1 MALGGGTFVTIGE
14 KKLPGSYINF
24 VSASRATL
32 ALSERGYA
40 AIPLALDWGE
50 TGKVITLTAGEF
62 QDKAFELFGLNYSS
76 DELKPIRELFLNA
89 RTLYIYRLGSS
100 GVKAS
105 GSLATAKY
113 PGTLG
118 NKIKIV
124 TTAIVD
130 DETTTGY
137 RVQTFLDNV
146 LVDTQEVNSATA
158 KTDDLA
164 ENNFVDWIED
174 VSLSAGTVTLT
185 SGANPT
191 ITSVDYVDFL
201 AAIEPY
207 SFNTIGYAGTD
218 SAVKSLFAAFTRR
231 LRDEMGVKFQCV
243 LYNFSSADYEG
254 VISVENTI
262 NNAQSGE
269 AGNLVYWVTGAEA
282 GCAINKSN
290 TNKKY
295 NGAYDINVSYTQSQ
309 LENALD
315 AGKFIFHK
323 VGDEIRVLEDIN
335 TLTTFTDEKS
345 DDFKY
350 NQTIRVM
357 DQIGNDIA
365 AIFNTRYLGLIPND
379 ESGRVSLWNDIVKYH
394 KVLDGIGAI
403 EDFSTE
409 DITVEKGPT
418 KKSVVVYDNITP
430 INCMA
435 QLYMICKIE

>member
-164 ENNFVDWIED
+164 ENNYVDWIED
-174 VSLSAGTVTLT
+174 VSLSAGTITLT

-243 LYNFSSADYEG
+243 LYNYSSADYEG

-309 LENALD
+309 LEDALD
-315 AGKFIFHK
+315 AGKFVFHK

-335 TLTTFTDEKS
+335 TLTTFTDEKGE
-345 DDFKY
+345 DFKY

-365 AIFNTRYLGLIPND
+365 AIFNTRYLGLIPNN
-379 ESGRVSLWNDIVKYH
+379 ESGRVSLWNEIVKYH

>member
-164 ENNFVDWIED
+164 ENNYVDWIED
-174 VSLSAGTVTLT
+174 VSLSAGTITLT
-185 SGANPT
+185 SGTNPT

-207 SFNTIGYAGTD
+207 AFNTIGYAGTD

-243 LYNFSSADYEG
+243 LYNYSSADYEG

-309 LENALD
+309 LEDALD
-315 AGKFIFHK
+315 AGKFVFHK

-335 TLTTFTDEKS
+335 TLTSFTDEKS
-345 DDFKY
+345 EDFRY

-379 ESGRVSLWNDIVKYH
+379 ESGRVSLWNEIVKYH

-418 KKSVVVYDNITP
+418 KKSVVIYDNITP

>member
-50 TGKVITLTAGEF
+50 TGKVITLTAGDF

-243 LYNFSSADYEG
+243 LYNYSSADYEG

-309 LENALD
+309 LEDALD
-315 AGKFIFHK
+315 AGKFVFHK

-335 TLTTFTDEKS
+335 TLTSFTDEKS
-345 DDFKY
+345 EDFRY

-379 ESGRVSLWNDIVKYH
+379 ESGRVSLWNEIVKYH

>member
-32 ALSERGYA
+32 ALSERGFA
-40 AIPLALDWGE
+40 AVPLVLDWGE
-50 TGKVITLTAGEF
+50 SGKVITLTAGNF
-62 QDKAFELFGLNYSS
+62 QDKAFELFGFTYSS

-89 RTLYIYRLGSS
+89 RTLFIYRLGSN

-105 GSLATAKY
+105 GSLATAKHT
-113 PGTLG
+113 GILG

-124 TTAIVD
+124 TTAILNG
-130 DETTTGY
+130 ETTTGY
-137 RVQTFLDNV
+137 QVKTYLDNV

-158 KTDDLA
+158 TTDDLTA
-164 ENNFVDWIED
+164 NDFVDWIEEVD
-174 VSLSAGTVTLT
+174 LTAGTVNLSNGT
-185 SGANPT
+185 NPT
-191 ITSVDYVDFL
+191 ITSADYVNFL
-201 AAIEPY
+201 SAIEPY
-207 SFNTIGYAGTD
+207 AFNAICYAGTD
-218 SAVKSLFAAFTRR
+218 SAIKALFAAFTHRM
-231 LRDEMGVKFQCV
+231 RDELGIKFQCV
-243 LYNFSSADYEG
+243 LYNYASADYEG
-254 VISVENTI
+254 IVSVENTI

-269 AGNLVYWVTGAEA
+269 AGNLVYWVTGAIA

-295 NGAYDINVSYTQSQ
+295 NGAYDVNVSYTQSQ

-315 AGKFIFHK
+315 TGKFVFHK
-323 VGDEIRVLEDIN
+323 VGDEVRVLEDIN

-345 DDFKY
+345 EDFKY
-350 NQTIRVM
+350 NQTIRVI
-357 DQIGNDIA
+357 DQIGNDVA
-365 AIFNTRYLGLIPND
+365 AIFNERYLGQIPND

-394 KVLDGIGAI
+394 KVLDGTRAI
-403 EDFSTE
+403 ENFSPE

-430 INCMA
+430 TNCMA
-435 QLYMICKIE
+435 QLYMICKIQ

>member
-164 ENNFVDWIED
+164 ENNYVDWIED
-174 VSLSAGTVTLT
+174 VSLSAGTITLT

-309 LENALD
+309 LEDALD
-315 AGKFIFHK
+315 AGKFVFHK

-335 TLTTFTDEKS
+335 TLTTFTDEKGE
-345 DDFKY
+345 DFKY

-365 AIFNTRYLGLIPND
+365 AIFNTRYLGLIPNN
-379 ESGRVSLWNDIVKYH
+379 ESGRVSLWNEIVKYH

>member
-32 ALSERGYA
+32 ALSERGFA
-40 AIPLALDWGE
+40 AVPLALDWGE
-50 TGKVITLTAGEF
+50 AGTVITLTAGEF
-62 QDKAFELFGLNYSS
+62 QDKAFELFGFTYSS

-89 RTLYIYRLGSS
+89 RTLYIYRLGSD

-113 PGTLG
+113 AGTLG

-124 TTAIVD
+124 TTAILNG
-130 DETTTGY
+130 ETTTGY
-137 RVQTFLDNV
+137 QVKTYLDDV

-158 KTDDLA
+158 KTDDLTA
-164 ENNFVDWIED
+164 NNFVDWIED
-174 VSLSAGTVTLT
+174 VSLAAGTVTLT

-191 ITSVDYVDFL
+191 ITSADYVNFL
-201 AAIEPY
+201 SAIEPY
-207 SFNTIGYAGTD
+207 AFNAICYAGTD
-218 SAVKSLFAAFTRR
+218 AAIKALFVAFTHR
-231 LRDEMGVKFQCV
+231 LRDEVGIKFQCV
-243 LYNFSSADYEG
+243 LYNYAAADYEG
-254 VISVENTI
+254 IVSVENTI

-269 AGNLVYWVTGAEA
+269 TGNLVYWVTGVIA

-295 NGAYDINVSYTQSQ
+295 NGAYDINVSYTQTQ

-323 VGDEIRVLEDIN
+323 VGDEVRVLEDIN
-335 TLTTFTDEKS
+335 TLTSFTDEKS
-345 DDFKY
+345 EDFRY

-379 ESGRVSLWNDIVKYH
+379 ESGRVSLWNEIVKYH
-394 KVLDGIGAI
+394 KVLEASGAI
-403 EDFSTE
+403 ENFKAE

-418 KKSVVVYDNITP
+418 KKAVVVYDNITP

-435 QLYMICKIE
+435 QLYMICKIQ

>member
-146 LVDTQEVNSATA
+146 LIDTQEINDASA

-309 LENALD
+309 LEDALD
-315 AGKFIFHK
+315 AGKFVFHK

-335 TLTTFTDEKS
+335 TLTTFTDEKGE
-345 DDFKY
+345 DFKY

-365 AIFNTRYLGLIPND
+365 AIFNTRYLGLIPNN
-379 ESGRVSLWNDIVKYH
+379 ESGRVSLWNEIVKYH

>member
-76 DELKPIRELFLNA
+76 EELKPIRELFLNA
-89 RTLYIYRLGSS
+89 RTLYIYRLGSN

-146 LVDTQEVNSATA
+146 LIDTQEVNNASA

-164 ENNFVDWIED
+164 ENNYVDWIED
-174 VSLSAGTVTLT
+174 VSLSAGTITLT

-309 LENALD
+309 LEDALD
-315 AGKFIFHK
+315 AGKFVFHK

-335 TLTTFTDEKS
+335 TFTTFTDEKS
-345 DDFKY
+345 EDFKY

-379 ESGRVSLWNDIVKYH
+379 ESGRVSLWNEIVKYH

>member
-146 LVDTQEVNSATA
+146 LIDTQEINDASA

-185 SGANPT
+185 SGTNPT

-309 LENALD
+309 LEDALD
-315 AGKFIFHK
+315 AGKFVFHK

-335 TLTTFTDEKS
+335 TLTTFTDEKGE
-345 DDFKY
+345 DFKY

-394 KVLDGIGAI
+394 KVLDGTRAI
-403 EDFSTE
+403 ENFSPS

-418 KKSVVVYDNITP
+418 KKTVVVYDNITP
-430 INCMA
+430 TNCMA

>member
-146 LVDTQEVNSATA
+146 LVDTQEVNSASA

-164 ENNFVDWIED
+164 ENNYVDWIED
-174 VSLSAGTVTLT
+174 VSLSAGTITLT

-309 LENALD
+309 LEDALD
-315 AGKFIFHK
+315 AGKFVFHK

-335 TLTTFTDEKS
+335 TLTTFTDEKGE
-345 DDFKY
+345 DFKY

-365 AIFNTRYLGLIPND
+365 AIFNTRYLGLIPNN
-379 ESGRVSLWNDIVKYH
+379 ESGRVSLWNEIVKYH

>member
-89 RTLYIYRLGSS
+89 RTLYIYRLGSN

-146 LVDTQEVNSATA
+146 LIDTQEVNNASA

-164 ENNFVDWIED
+164 ENNYVDWKED
-174 VSLSAGTVTLT
+174 VSLSAGTITLT

-295 NGAYDINVSYTQSQ
+295 NGAYDVNVSYTQSQ
-309 LENALD
+309 LEDALD
-315 AGKFIFHK
+315 AGKFVFHK

-345 DDFKY
+345 EDFKY

-379 ESGRVSLWNDIVKYH
+379 ESGRVSLWNEIVKYH
-394 KVLDGIGAI
+394 KVLEANGAI
-403 EDFSTE
+403 ENFKAE

-418 KKSVVVYDNITP
+418 KKAVVVYDNITP

-435 QLYMICKIE
+435 QLYMICKIQ

>member
-50 TGKVITLTAGEF
+50 TGKVITLTAGDF

-164 ENNFVDWIED
+164 KNNFVDWIED

-218 SAVKSLFAAFTRR
+218 SSVKSLFAAFTRR

-309 LENALD
+309 LEDALD
-315 AGKFIFHK
+315 AGKFVFHK

-335 TLTTFTDEKS
+335 TLTTFTDEKGE
-345 DDFKY
+345 DFKY

-379 ESGRVSLWNDIVKYH
+379 ESGRVSLWNEIVKYH

>member
-164 ENNFVDWIED
+164 KNNFVDWIED

-243 LYNFSSADYEG
+243 LYNYSSADYEG

-309 LENALD
+309 LEDALD
-315 AGKFIFHK
+315 AGKFVFHK

-335 TLTTFTDEKS
+335 TLTTFTDEKGE
-345 DDFKY
+345 DFKY

-379 ESGRVSLWNDIVKYH
+379 ESGRVSLWNEIVKYH

>member
-89 RTLYIYRLGSS
+89 RTLYIYRLGSN

-158 KTDDLA
+158 KTDNLA
-164 ENNFVDWIED
+164 ENNYVDWIED

-243 LYNFSSADYEG
+243 LYNYSSADYEG

-309 LENALD
+309 LEDALD
-315 AGKFIFHK
+315 AGKFVFHK

-335 TLTTFTDEKS
+335 TLTSFTDEKS
-345 DDFKY
+345 EDFKY

-379 ESGRVSLWNDIVKYH
+379 ESGRVSLWNEIVKYH
-394 KVLDGIGAI
+394 KVLDGTRAI
-403 EDFSTE
+403 ENFSPE

-430 INCMA
+430 TNCMA

>member
-1 MALGGGTFVTIGE
+1 M
-14 KKLPGSYINF
+14 
-24 VSASRATL
+24 
-32 ALSERGYA
+32 
-40 AIPLALDWGE
+40 
-50 TGKVITLTAGEF
+50 
-62 QDKAFELFGLNYSS
+62 
-76 DELKPIRELFLNA
+76 
-89 RTLYIYRLGSS
+89 
-100 GVKAS
+100 
-105 GSLATAKY
+105 
-113 PGTLG
+113 
-118 NKIKIV
+118 
-124 TTAIVD
+124 
-130 DETTTGY
+130 
-137 RVQTFLDNV
+137 
-146 LVDTQEVNSATA
+146 
-158 KTDDLA
+158 
-164 ENNFVDWIED
+164 
-174 VSLSAGTVTLT
+174 
-185 SGANPT
+185 
-191 ITSVDYVDFL
+191 DFL

-309 LENALD
+309 LEDALD
-315 AGKFIFHK
+315 AGKFVFHK

-335 TLTTFTDEKS
+335 TLTTFTDEKGE
-345 DDFKY
+345 DFKY

-379 ESGRVSLWNDIVKYH
+379 ESGRVSLWNEIVKYH

>member
-89 RTLYIYRLGSS
+89 RTLYIYRLGSN

-146 LVDTQEVNSATA
+146 LIDTQEVNNASA

-218 SAVKSLFAAFTRR
+218 SVVKSLFAAFTRR

-243 LYNFSSADYEG
+243 LYNYSSADYEG

-309 LENALD
+309 LEDALD
-315 AGKFIFHK
+315 AGKFVFHK

-335 TLTTFTDEKS
+335 TLTSFTDEKGE
-345 DDFKY
+345 DFKY

-379 ESGRVSLWNDIVKYH
+379 ESGRVSLWNEIVKYH

-418 KKSVVVYDNITP
+418 KKSVVIYDNITP

>member
-89 RTLYIYRLGSS
+89 RTLYIYRLGSN

-146 LVDTQEVNSATA
+146 LIDTQEVNNASA

-164 ENNFVDWIED
+164 ENNYVDWIED
-174 VSLSAGTVTLT
+174 VSLSAGTITLT

-309 LENALD
+309 LEDALD
-315 AGKFIFHK
+315 AGKFVFHK

-335 TLTTFTDEKS
+335 TFTTFTDEKS
-345 DDFKY
+345 EDFKY

-379 ESGRVSLWNDIVKYH
+379 ESGRVSLWNEIVKYH

>member
-76 DELKPIRELFLNA
+76 EELKPIRELFLNA
-89 RTLYIYRLGSS
+89 RTLYIYRLGSN

-146 LVDTQEVNSATA
+146 LIDTQEVNNASA

-164 ENNFVDWIED
+164 ENNYVDWKED
-174 VSLSAGTVTLT
+174 VSLSAGTITLT

-309 LENALD
+309 LEDALD
-315 AGKFIFHK
+315 AGKFVFHK

-335 TLTTFTDEKS
+335 TFTTFTDEKS
-345 DDFKY
+345 EDFKY

-379 ESGRVSLWNDIVKYH
+379 ESGRVSLWNEIVKYH

>member
-76 DELKPIRELFLNA
+76 EELKPIRELFLNA
-89 RTLYIYRLGSS
+89 RTLYIYRLGSN

-146 LVDTQEVNSATA
+146 LIDTQEVNNASA

-164 ENNFVDWIED
+164 ENNYVDWKED

-243 LYNFSSADYEG
+243 LYNYLSADYEG

-295 NGAYDINVSYTQSQ
+295 DGAYDVNVSYTQSQ
-309 LENALD
+309 LEDALD
-315 AGKFIFHK
+315 NGKFVFHK
-323 VGDEIRVLEDIN
+323 VGDEVRVLEDIN
-335 TLTTFTDEKS
+335 TLTSFTDEKS
-345 DDFKY
+345 EDFKY

-379 ESGRVSLWNDIVKYH
+379 ESGRVSLWNEIVKYH
-394 KVLDGIGAI
+394 KVLEANGAI
-403 EDFSTE
+403 ENFKAE

-418 KKSVVVYDNITP
+418 KKAVVVYDNITP

-435 QLYMICKIE
+435 QLYMICKIQ

>member
-89 RTLYIYRLGSS
+89 RTLYIYRLGSN

-146 LVDTQEVNSATA
+146 LIDTQEVNNASA

-164 ENNFVDWIED
+164 ENNYVDWIED
-174 VSLSAGTVTLT
+174 VSLSAGTITLT

-295 NGAYDINVSYTQSQ
+295 DGAYDINVSYTQSQ
-309 LENALD
+309 LEDALD
-315 AGKFIFHK
+315 AGKFVFHK

-335 TLTTFTDEKS
+335 TFTTFTDEKS
-345 DDFKY
+345 EDFKY

-379 ESGRVSLWNDIVKYH
+379 ESGRVSLWNEIVKYH